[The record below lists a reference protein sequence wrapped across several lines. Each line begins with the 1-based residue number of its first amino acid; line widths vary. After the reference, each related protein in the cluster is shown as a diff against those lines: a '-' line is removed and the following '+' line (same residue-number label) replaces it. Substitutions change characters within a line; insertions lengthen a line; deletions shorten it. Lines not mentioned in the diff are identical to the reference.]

1 MGNGCSIKARV
12 VPDEDP
18 IATFSLKKE
27 GSASG
32 SRKQSFISL
41 AGSNPTGSKTI
52 KYRARSIIRRLPES
66 IVEAKGAM
74 TAQKPKT
81 HWDMRMI
88 SLSIQKHAI
97 LMELSE
103 DARDLII
110 DSMKFYLLPPREI
123 VFTQGD
129 PGVNFFVVAGGSLEV
144 LVDGLRVSVLKPG
157 ESFGEMALLHDDV
170 RSGTVRTL
178 DRCTLWGVDR
188 KTFRSSVEYVNE
200 NIYKQNRK
208 FVDSVP
214 LLQQLTS
221 AQKESLLAVINVH
234 RFLPKKP
241 IFSEGEFGDL
251 LYIIS
256 EGTVTVSIQGVEKRR
271 LSPGDYF
278 GEMALLNNAPRSA
291 TIIAADAVTVLC
303 IGREHLTQ
311 VLGDSLQRIIY
322 HNLQRQI
329 LDNSTVFQFLTSK
342 QKDTLVA
349 HMSVD
354 IFEPGSEVLPVD
366 TLIGSEI
373 FLILQGQLKMR
384 TGELFA
390 EKMHCLGDEEML
402 NEKPNPL
409 NQPLFAAD
417 KVEISRL
424 GKKEI
429 EGALG
434 GPVKSILSANDLTT
448 LLQSITAFRSLL
460 IEHTVSLVD
469 CLKTV
474 EYAAGTVLLEDNSQT
489 ESLYIIKKGH
499 VEVLRRG
506 EVEKMLTERD
516 YFEDKPF
523 LLDDFTRLA
532 YRAKGNVVCWV
543 LSRTDLMTAIGQNTF
558 KSLQSRYY
566 LYDTSIKL
574 NELKIVRPF
583 LRENL
588 GFTYVSVHKYTQNLY
603 LLRPI
608 SKAKLEISDIRLT
621 LQAEFNILKD
631 LDHRM
636 VVKFVRSFIDEK
648 RIFLLSE
655 LIQGQ
660 NLVEAMRVLGLL
672 DPEPARFYICGLYS
686 ILEYLHGRNVVY
698 RDLTP
703 EKVMVDVEG
712 YPKLV
717 DFAQAKVIDGRTF
730 TIVGTPHYQAPEV
743 LLGKGYGFPADYW
756 SLGVILF
763 ELMSGRLPF
772 GDEESNPVAIYNA
785 VTRDKLQFPSFF
797 TADSIECLSL
807 MLDRNP
813 AVRAS
818 NGVRRFRSL
827 AWTRSFDWE
836 QLRARTLVPPLL
848 PKVADYKGDV
858 EAVLRNPETLEF
870 AIHAQEPETEH
881 LTTRAW
887 NWDSHF
893 ETY

>member
-1 MGNGCSIKARV
+1 M
-12 VPDEDP
+12 PEEDP
-18 IATFSLKKE
+18 VATFSLKKE
-27 GSASG
+27 GSANG
-32 SRKQSFISL
+32 SRKHSFVSY
-41 AGSNPTGSKTI
+41 AGTNPNASKSI
-52 KYRARSIIRRLPES
+52 KYRTRSNARRLPES

-74 TAQKPKT
+74 IAQKPKT

-188 KTFRSSVEYVNE
+188 KTFRTSVEFVNE

-256 EGTVTVSIQGVEKRR
+256 EGTVTVGIQGVEKRR
-271 LSPGDYF
+271 LSRGDYF
-278 GEMALLNNAPRSA
+278 GEMALLYNAPRSA
-291 TIIAADAVTVLC
+291 TIITVDAVTVLC
-303 IGREHLTQ
+303 IGREHLNQ

-322 HNLQRQI
+322 HNQQRQI
-329 LDNSTVFQFLTSK
+329 LDCSTVLQFLTSR
-342 QKDTLVA
+342 QKDSLVS

-354 IFEPGSEVLPVD
+354 IFEPGCEVLPAETV
-366 TLIGSEI
+366 LGVEI
-373 FLILQGQLKMR
+373 FLVLQGQLKSR

-390 EKMHCLGDEEML
+390 EKLHCLGDEEML
-402 NEKPNPL
+402 NDKPQPL
-409 NQPLFAAD
+409 NQPLFAAE
-417 KVEISRL
+417 KVELSRL
-424 GKKEI
+424 AKKEL
-429 EGALG
+429 EGVLG
-434 GPVKSILSANDLTT
+434 GPLKSILSANDLTA
-448 LLQSITAFRSLL
+448 LLQSVTAFRSLS
-460 IEHTVSLVD
+460 IEHTVSLVS

-474 EYAAGTVLLEDNSQT
+474 EYAAGTVLLEDDSPT
-489 ESLYIIKKGH
+489 EYLFIVKKGH

-506 EVEKMLTERD
+506 EVERLLTERD
-516 YFEDKPF
+516 NFEDKAF
-523 LLDDFTRLA
+523 LLEDSTRLA

-543 LSRTDLMTAIGQNTF
+543 LSRTDLTTTISPSTL

-566 LYDTSIKL
+566 LYDTSVKL
-574 NELKIVRPF
+574 NDLKIIRPF
-583 LRENL
+583 IRESL
-588 GFTYVSVHKYTQNLY
+588 GFTYITAHKQTQNLY

-608 SKAKLEISDIRLT
+608 SKARLESSDVRLT
-621 LQAEFNILKD
+621 LQAEFSILKD

-636 VVKFVRSFIDEK
+636 IVKFVRSFIDEK
-648 RIFLLSE
+648 RIFFLAE
-655 LIQGQ
+655 LIIGQ
-660 NLVEAMRVLGLL
+660 NLVEMMRVQGLL
-672 DPEPARFYICGLYS
+672 DPEPARFYVCGLFA

-703 EKVMVDVEG
+703 EKVMVDEDG

-717 DFAQAKVIDGRTF
+717 DFAQAKVIEGRTF

-756 SLGVILF
+756 SLGIILF

-772 GDEESNPVAIYNA
+772 GDEENNPVAIYNA
-785 VTRDKLQFPSFF
+785 VTRDKLQFPTFF
-797 TADSIECLSL
+797 SEESKECLSL
-807 MLDRNP
+807 LLDRNP

-818 NGVRRFRSL
+818 NGVQRFRSL

-836 QLRARTLVPPLL
+836 QLRARALVPPLL
-848 PKVADYKGDV
+848 PKSADYKAEV
-858 EAVLRNPETLEF
+858 EAKVRNPESLEY

-887 NWDSHF
+887 NWDQHF
-893 ETY
+893 ET

>member
-1 MGNGCSIKARV
+1 MGNGCSIKTRN

-18 IATFSLKKE
+18 VSTFNLKKE
-27 GSASG
+27 GSANG
-32 SRKQSFISL
+32 SRKQSFVSF
-41 AGSNPTGSKTI
+41 AGTNPNASKTM
-52 KYRARSIIRRLPES
+52 KYRGRSIARRLPES

-74 TAQKPKT
+74 IAQKPKT

-123 VFTQGD
+123 IFTQGD

-256 EGTVTVSIQGVEKRR
+256 EGTVAVNIQGVERRR
-271 LSPGDYF
+271 LSRGDYF

-291 TIIAADAVTVLC
+291 TIIAVDAVTVLC

-329 LDNSTVFQFLTSK
+329 LDCSTVLQFLTSR
-342 QKDTLVA
+342 QKDNLVT

-354 IFEPGSEVLPVD
+354 VFEPGCEVLPAG
-366 TLIGSEI
+366 TLLGGEI
-373 FLILQGQLKMR
+373 FLVLQGQLKAS

-390 EKMHCLGDEEML
+390 EKMHCFGDEEML
-402 NEKPNPL
+402 NDKPKPL
-409 NQPLFAAD
+409 DQPLFAAE
-417 KVEISRL
+417 KVEMSRL

-429 EGALG
+429 EGVLG
-434 GPVKSILSANDLTT
+434 GPLKSILSANDMTALI
-448 LLQSITAFRSLL
+448 QSVTAFRTLS
-460 IEHTVSLVD
+460 IEHTVSLVNS
-469 CLKTV
+469 LETV
-474 EYAAGTVLLEDNSQT
+474 EYAAGTLLLQENSPA
-489 ESLYIIKKGH
+489 ESLFIIKKGH

-506 EVEKMLTERD
+506 EVERLLTERD
-516 YFEDKPF
+516 NFEDKAF
-523 LLDDFTRLA
+523 LLEDPTRKA

-543 LSRTDLMTAIGQNTF
+543 LSRTHLTTAISPLTL
-558 KSLQSRYY
+558 KSLQTRYY
-566 LYDTSIKL
+566 LYDTSVKL
-574 NELKIVRPF
+574 TELKIIRPF
-583 LRENL
+583 IRESL
-588 GFTYVSVHKYTQNLY
+588 GFTYVTAHKQTQNLY

-608 SKAKLEISDIRLT
+608 SKARLETSDIRLT
-621 LQAEFNILKD
+621 LQAEFSILKG

-636 VVKFVRSFIDEK
+636 IVKFVRSFIDEK
-648 RIFLLSE
+648 RVFFLAE
-655 LIQGQ
+655 LIIGQ
-660 NLVEAMRVLGLL
+660 NLVEAMRIQGLL
-672 DPEPARFYICGLYS
+672 DPEPARFYICGLFS
-686 ILEYLHGRNVVY
+686 ILEYLHGKSVVY

-703 EKVMVDVEG
+703 EKVMVDEDG

-717 DFAQAKVIDGRTF
+717 DFAQAKVIEGRTF

-756 SLGVILF
+756 SLGIILF

-772 GDEESNPVAIYNA
+772 GDEENNPVAIYNA

-797 TADSIECLSL
+797 TEESKECLSL
-807 MLDRNP
+807 LLDRNP

-818 NGVRRFRSL
+818 NGVQRFRSL

-836 QLRARTLVPPLL
+836 QLRARALVPPLL
-848 PKVADYKGDV
+848 PKAADYRAEV
-858 EAVLRNPETLEF
+858 EAKLRSSETLES

-887 NWDSHF
+887 NWDQHF
-893 ETY
+893 ET